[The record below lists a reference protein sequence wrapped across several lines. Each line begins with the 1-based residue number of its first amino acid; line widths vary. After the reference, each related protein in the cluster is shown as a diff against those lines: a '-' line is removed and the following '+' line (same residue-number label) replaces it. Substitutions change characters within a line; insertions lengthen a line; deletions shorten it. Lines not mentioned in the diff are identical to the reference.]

1 MGVTSDGANYEW
13 EYVDNKLSLDKPL
26 TGEVGYFAIYVEGT
40 EQFGS
45 FSIFNNGV
53 DVTNKFVEVDRE
65 YLSGSDRIV
74 YGKILYMGF
83 YLNDVSSGTFTALA
97 RDYYPPNNQFY
108 DNLFG
113 VEIIP
118 STYTTGD
125 TFTVSTH
132 SLNKSEITSV
142 PPIHLTEEKIKELE
156 EKAKKEKQEIN

>member
-1 MGVTSDGANYEW
+1 MFILTLLYNTSAVQAGPAPKLTKVQFLGVT
-13 EYVDNKLSLDKPL
+13 
-26 TGEVGYFAIYVEGT
+26 
-40 EQFGS
+40 
-45 FSIFNNGV
+45 
-53 DVTNKFVEVDRE
+53 
-65 YLSGSDRIV
+65 
-74 YGKILYMGF
+74 
-83 YLNDVSSGTFTALA
+83 
-97 RDYYPPNNQFY
+97 FY

-125 TFTVSTH
+125 TFTGSTH